1 MNRLDEELVLLR
13 NRIAAIEE
21 KKRKEEENKM
31 NPMTKLETVIEE
43 KKNNHRYPGPGC
55 HKDRFVSYNRLTGEL
70 AYLEPILYALQDI
83 QKRLLALEQP
93 KLTSP

>member
-1 MNRLDEELVLLR
+1 MNRLDEELSLLR
-13 NRIAAIEE
+13 NRIAMLEE
-21 KKRKEEENKM
+21 KKRKEEESKM

-43 KKNNHRYPGPGC
+43 KKKNNRYPGPGS
-55 HKDRFVSYNRLTGEL
+55 HKDRFISYNRLTGEL

-83 QKRLLALEQP
+83 QKRLLALEEP

>member
-43 KKNNHRYPGPGC
+43 KKNKENI
-55 HKDRFVSYNRLTGEL
+55 F
-70 AYLEPILYALQDI
+70 
-83 QKRLLALEQP
+83 
-93 KLTSP
+93 